1 MSTNIPQPRQLKR
14 SLSLAMVTFYGIGTI
29 LGAGIYVLIGK
40 VAAYAGMYT
49 PIAFLLAL
57 LLAAFSAFSY
67 AEFSARF
74 PVSAGEAV
82 YIYKSLNCR
91 FLSVCI
97 GICICFASMTSVATL
112 LLGVVGY
119 LNFLV
124 EIPDVIVIV
133 GLATFMGLIVSWGIN
148 ESVRLAT
155 LMTIIGMLGLGL
167 IAWVARD
174 NFNQLPALLPEMLP
188 AFEFDIWKGILLGSF
203 IAFYAFL
210 GFEDIVNVA
219 EEVCHPQR
227 NLPLAIILA
236 LVITTLFYLMIAVVC
251 VISLSSAQLA
261 QSDAPLA
268 MLYSN
273 ITGRSA
279 LTITLISLV
288 SVLNGALIQIIKTS
302 RILYGMSRQ
311 GWLPSWLGT
320 INAKTHTPVYATCIV
335 ISIVLLFA
343 LSLPLIDLVKLS
355 SFITLLVFTL
365 INFSLWRLKAHA
377 TAPENIFTIPYWVPV
392 IGFFT
397 SGGFVLFQL
406 FFILRNMYE
415 IN

>member
-1 MSTNIPQPRQLKR
+1 MSMNLPQSSQLSR
-14 SLSLAMVTFYGIGTI
+14 SLSLTMVTFYGIGTI
-29 LGAGIYVLIGK
+29 LGAGIYVMVGK
-40 VAAYAGMYT
+40 VAGYAGMYT
-49 PIAFLLAL
+49 PFAFLLAL
-57 LLAAFSAFSY
+57 ILAAFSALSY

-82 YIYKSLNCR
+82 YIYKGLNCR
-91 FLSVCI
+91 FLSVCV

-119 LNFLV
+119 LNIIV
-124 EIPDVIVIV
+124 EIPDVLVIV
-133 GLATFMGLIVSWGIN
+133 GLAVLMGLIVSWGIS
-148 ESVRLAT
+148 ESVQLAT
-155 LMTIIGMLGLGL
+155 LMTLIGMLGLGL
-167 IAWVARD
+167 IVWAARD

-188 AFEFDIWKGILLGSF
+188 AFELHVWEGILLGSF

-219 EEVCHPQR
+219 EEVRNPQR

-236 LVITTLFYLMIAVVC
+236 LIITTLFYLMIALVC
-251 VISLSSAQLA
+251 ILSLPPAQLA

-273 ITGRSA
+273 LTGHSP
-279 LTITLISLV
+279 LIITLISLV

-311 GWLPSWLGT
+311 GWLPAWLGT
-320 INAKTHTPVYATCIV
+320 VNTKTHTPLYATFLVTC
-335 ISIVLLFA
+335 IVLLFA
-343 LSLPLIDLVKLS
+343 LWLPLIDLVKLS
-355 SFITLLVFTL
+355 SFITLFVFAL
-365 INFSLWRLKAHA
+365 LNFSLWRLKIH
-377 TAPENIFTIPYWVPV
+377 TQVTEDIFTIPCWVPV

-397 SGGFVLFQL
+397 SSGFILFQL
-406 FFILRNMYE
+406 FYMLNG
-415 IN
+415 

>member
-1 MSTNIPQPRQLKR
+1 MPINLPQPRQLKR

-29 LGAGIYVLIGK
+29 LGAGIYVLVGK
-40 VAAYAGMYT
+40 VAGYAGMYT

-57 LLAAFSAFSY
+57 ILAAFSAFSY

-82 YIYKSLNCR
+82 YTYKSLNCR
-91 FLSVCI
+91 FLSVFI

-119 LNFLV
+119 LSLLV
-124 EIPDVIVIV
+124 EIPDVLVIV
-133 GLATFMGLIVSWGIN
+133 GLATFIGLIVSWGID
-148 ESVRLAT
+148 ESVRLAA
-155 LMTIIGMLGLGL
+155 LMTLVGMLGLGL

-188 AFEFDIWKGILLGSF
+188 AFDFVVWEGILLGSF

-219 EEVCHPQR
+219 EEVCHPRR

-236 LVITTLFYLMIAVVC
+236 LVISTLFYLLIAVVC
-251 VISLSSAQLA
+251 VISLPPAQLA
-261 QSDAPLA
+261 QTDAPLA

-288 SVLNGALIQIIKTS
+288 TVLNGALIQIIKTS

-320 INAKTHTPVYATCIV
+320 VNAKTHTPLYATFIV
-335 ISIVLLFA
+335 TSTVLLFA
-343 LSLPLIDLVKLS
+343 LWLPLIDLVKLS
-355 SFITLLVFTL
+355 SFITLFVFAL
-365 INFSLWRLKAHA
+365 INFSLWRLKARVP
-377 TAPENIFTIPYWVPV
+377 TPENIFTIPYWVPV

-397 SGGFVLFQL
+397 SSSFVLFQL
-406 FFILRNMYE
+406 FYIL
-415 IN
+415 IK

>member
-251 VISLSSAQLA
+251 VISLPSAQLA

-320 INAKTHTPVYATCIV
+320 VNAKTHTPVYATCIV